1 MPKILV
7 LSFKRV
13 KIVQLL
19 NHTAKINY
27 FTESYLN
34 EMIVLGNRSLL
45 SDNREVDSG
54 GHQAK
59 TRMSRVLLKR

>member
-7 LSFKRV
+7 HSFKRV

-19 NHTAKINY
+19 NRTAKINY

-34 EMIVLGNRSLL
+34 EIVLGNRSLL
-45 SDNREVDSG
+45 PDSREVDSG